1 MTREMLI
8 KFRINERFIEES
20 VPEKMTLLDYLRLR
34 QKLTGA
40 KKGCG
45 QGQCGACTVLI
56 NGESVRSCTILLSS
70 PKLKEAVIETIEGL
84 ADTEE
89 GLHPIQAAFMDAGA
103 LQCGFC
109 TPGQIMTAKS
119 LLNQNLNPTREE
131 IRSYLRKNRN
141 ICRCTG
147 YQKIID
153 AIEDAARRLR
163 GEESQLA
170 RLPDDA
176 PLRRGD
182 ARDKV
187 TGRIKYADDLEMEG
201 MLSGK
206 ILFANRP
213 HARLTALD
221 VSQAESMDGVVS
233 VITAADMKGTN
244 RMGRVE
250 RDQPCAVAV
259 GEKARFIGDPVVA
272 VFAESLEIA
281 GAALAVIKTSWKD
294 LPGVFTP
301 KEASAPGVSLIHE
314 ERADNLYS
322 HKRLERGDVDSALS
336 TCEVVVK
343 GGFITPRVD
352 HGFLETES
360 GLAYPDGQ
368 GGVVILCPTQCV
380 HSDQIQLSEA
390 LGLPKNK
397 IRIIQLPTGGAFGGK
412 GSIVLQQFLAMGA
425 LKTARPV
432 KITLTRKESLMAHA
446 KKHPVELKGS
456 LGVDR
461 NGKFLA
467 LDVEAVLDKGAYAN
481 LGLSVLENVVAFV
494 AGPYFIPNIRI
505 DGKSWYTNNIPSGA
519 MRGFGANQANFAIE
533 CLVDMAAEKLGVD
546 PFEIRLRNALK
557 TGLPTVT
564 DHVLE
569 PGMAGIV
576 DTILAAREEYNQI
589 EPPSPAPG
597 TKLGFGF
604 ACGIKNVGFGH
615 ALPESAG
622 AIVELDAMGHCSLW
636 VTHHEY
642 GQGAIIGEAK
652 LASETLGIPA
662 ERISVY
668 PPDTAVTPFTGAT
681 TASRQTFISGNA
693 VVGACRNLLSDLF
706 QKAASRMGIS
716 DPGWFYLDGDT
727 IRLRGTKEGL
737 ALNELGDHFRYE
749 FRYFPP
755 DTVDLIE
762 AGEKSRY
769 GQPDFKSRRTHWA
782 YSYGAQ
788 LVWVQVDE
796 KTGEVKVLKVIAV
809 SDVGH
814 ALNRRAI
821 EGQHEGGVVM
831 GVGYALSE
839 EFLVDKGFVITDT
852 LGKCGLPFAD
862 EAPEIITHIVE
873 VPHPW
878 GPYGV
883 KGLAEAPSLATAPA
897 VANAI
902 YHASGVRLFRL
913 PMKKDM
919 IKRVPLAEDGDE

>member
-1 MTREMLI
+1 MERDCVI
-8 KFRINERFIEES
+8 KFRINERGIEES

-45 QGQCGACTVLI
+45 QGHCGACTVLV
-56 NGESVRSCTILLSS
+56 NGEPVHSCTILLSS

-84 ADTEE
+84 ADPKN
-89 GLHPIQAAFMDAGA
+89 GLHPVQAAFIDAGA

-119 LLNQNLNPTREE
+119 LLNQKLDPTREE

-176 PLRRGD
+176 PLRRSD

-187 TGRIKYADDLEMEG
+187 TGRVKYADDTEMEG
-201 MLSGK
+201 LLYGK
-206 ILFANRP
+206 VLFANRS

-221 VSQAESMDGVVS
+221 VSETESMKGVVA
-233 VITAADMKGTN
+233 VITAADVKGTN

-250 RDQPCAVAV
+250 RDQPCAVGV
-259 GEKARFIGDPVVA
+259 GEKARFIGDPVAV
-272 VFAESLEIA
+272 VFAETLDIA
-281 GAALAVIKTSWKD
+281 GAALPLIKTKWKD
-294 LPGVFTP
+294 LPAVFTP
-301 KEASAPGVSLIHE
+301 EEASAPGAPLIHE
-314 ERADNLYS
+314 DRPDNLFS
-322 HKRLERGDVDSALS
+322 HKRLERGDVDTALS

-343 GGFITPRVD
+343 GKFVTPRVD
-352 HGFLETES
+352 HGFLEIES
-360 GLAYPDGQ
+360 GLAYPDGR
-368 GGVVILCPTQCV
+368 GGVVILYPTQCV
-380 HSDQIQLSEA
+380 HNDQIQLAEA

-412 GSIVLQQFLAMGA
+412 GSIVLQQFLALGA
-425 LKTARPV
+425 LKAGRPV
-432 KITLTRKESLMAHA
+432 KITLSRKESLMAHA
-446 KKHPVELKGS
+446 KKHPSEIECA

-461 NGKFLA
+461 DGKFAA
-467 LDVEAVLDKGAYAN
+467 LNVEVVLDKGAYAN
-481 LGLSVLENVVAFV
+481 LGLSVLENAVAFV
-494 AGPYFIPNIRI
+494 GGPYFIPHIRI

-533 CLVDMAAEKLGVD
+533 CLVDMAAKKLGLD

-557 TGLPTVT
+557 SGLPTVT
-564 DHVLE
+564 DHILE

-576 DTILAAREEYNQI
+576 DTLLSAREEYNRN

-597 TKLGFGF
+597 MKLGFGF
-604 ACGIKNVGFGH
+604 ACGVKNVGFGH
-615 ALPESAG
+615 SLPESAG

-642 GQGAIIGEAK
+642 GQGAIIGQAR
-652 LASETLGIPA
+652 LVSETLGIPI
-662 ERISVY
+662 ERISIH

-693 VVGACRNLLSDLF
+693 VVGACRNLISDLF

-716 DPGWFYLDGDT
+716 DPGSLYLDGNT
-727 IRLRGTKEGL
+727 IRLRGTEKSL
-737 ALNELGDHFRYE
+737 TLKELGDRFRYE

-755 DTVDLIE
+755 ETVDLMDP
-762 AGEKSRY
+762 GEKSCY
-769 GQPDFKSRRTHWA
+769 GQPDFRSRRTHWA

-788 LVWVQVDE
+788 LVWLQVNE

-814 ALNRRAI
+814 VLNRRAI

-839 EFLVDKGFVITDT
+839 EFLVDKGFLITDT

-862 EAPEIITHIVE
+862 DAPEIITRIVE

-897 VANAI
+897 ITNAI
-902 YHASGVRLFRL
+902 YDALGVRLFKL
-913 PMKKDM
+913 PITKDM
-919 IKRVPLAEDGDE
+919 IKRAQLAADRDE